1 MEQTKKETAPS
12 LVIRRVV
19 RAKRDRVFEAWS
31 DPEIMKQ
38 WFYCQEGSAKVTNDF
53 RVGGTYEN
61 EMTHIQKNAEDA
73 ACTNKSNVNLH
84 KGEYLE
90 IIPPEKIVFTWNS
103 AIVTNSVVTIELKDL
118 GDSTEVWITHDNLET
133 QELKDMHAFGW
144 EGCLENLQT
153 FMEE

>member
-1 MEQTKKETAPS
+1 MEQTKKEVAPS

-19 RAKRDRVFEAWS
+19 RAKRDRVFKAWT

-61 EMTHIQKNAEDA
+61 EMTHKTKNAEGSV
-73 ACTNKSNVNLH
+73 CNVNLH

-90 IIPPEKIVFTWNS
+90 IVPPEKIVFTWNS
-103 AIVTNSVVTIELKDL
+103 AIVSSSVVTVELKDL
-118 GDSTEVWITHDNLET
+118 GDSTEVWITHDKLET
-133 QELKDMHAFGW
+133 QELRDMHSFGW
-144 EGCLENLQT
+144 EGCLENLQS
-153 FMEE
+153 FIEK